1 MRVSID
7 CQALAGKQTGFGTY
21 LSQLLPALRHVAG
34 PDDVFQEIRSIVK
47 DLRTPSRMFWD
58 QVRLPLVAMRQRPDV
73 LFVPAFTA
81 PLLWRGKLVVTCHDV
96 IGMIFPQYFS
106 KSAQLYW
113 KTLLPASLRHADHVL
128 TVSTASKR
136 DIVRLVGIPE
146 SRITVTPLAAK
157 KVFQPQSNPALLT
170 QVRRT
175 YNLPRPFCLAV
186 GTIEPRKNLPFLI
199 ETFAT
204 AKRESHD
211 LVIVGKRG
219 WDAPQVDQR
228 IRQLHLG
235 DRVHILEY
243 VAEAEVVQLMAG
255 ATALLFPSRY
265 EGFGLPVL
273 EAMASGTPVVA
284 STSSSIPEVAGDAVL
299 YADPSD
305 MDAWRSHIGNVI
317 NDSFLRAK
325 LRANGLQR
333 AKQFTWENTAQ
344 RTLAVFH
351 TVCKV

>member
-34 PDDVFQEIRSIVK
+34 PDDTFQEIRNITK
-47 DLRTPSRMFWD
+47 DLRTPSRMLWD
-58 QVRLPLVAMRQRPDV
+58 QVRLPLAAMRQRPDA

-106 KSAQLYW
+106 TSAQLYW
-113 KTLLPASLRHADHVL
+113 KTLLPASLRHADHIL

-157 KVFQPQSNPALLT
+157 SVFQPQTNPALLT

-175 YNLPRPFCLAV
+175 HNLPRPFCLAV
-186 GTIEPRKNLPFLI
+186 GTLEPRKNLPFLI
-199 ETFAT
+199 EAFAT
-204 AKRESHD
+204 AKREDHD

-219 WDAPQVDQR
+219 WDADNVDQR
-228 IRQLHLG
+228 IKQLHLG
-235 DRVHILEY
+235 DRVRIVEY
-243 VAEAEVVQLMAG
+243 VAEDEVVQLMAG

-273 EAMASGTPVVA
+273 EAMACGTPVVA
-284 STSSSIPEVAGDAVL
+284 STSSSVPEVAGEAVL
-299 YADPSD
+299 YADPAD
-305 MDAWRSHIGNVI
+305 LDAWRTHISNVI
-317 NDSFLRAK
+317 GDQALRDK
-325 LRANGLQR
+325 LRASGLQR

-344 RTLAVFH
+344 RTLAVLH
-351 TVCKV
+351 DVCKV